1 MEQDTL
7 IKAKKLI
14 ELNNRNICNR
24 CLGRKFSDIIESS
37 KADGNE
43 EKGKLIRSKLS
54 NKSNDNDSIDNNNYN
69 IDNNI
74 SNKDNNKNSDEKETK
89 CETCNDILLK
99 IDENIKNRNI
109 LERIKGKIDY
119 LNLEFDT
126 FLIGSKI
133 PEEILNRDEWLNDV
147 LDLDVE
153 NIKKEIN
160 REIGKLIEKE
170 LNKEVDFN
178 NPDIVIMVDL
188 RKIFSN
194 TEDNNDVNNSN
205 TLEKNLQNDL
215 ENIKVRIQIN
225 PIFIEGKYRKLVRG
239 IPQTKWP
246 CRKCKGKGCDECN
259 GTGKMYKESVE
270 ELISKIVLKETRGY
284 EAKFHGAGR
293 EDIDVRMLGNGRP
306 FVLEIK
312 EPKIRKLDLEEIAKE
327 VNEHSKGKTEYT
339 DLKYTERK
347 RKAEIKVSSPDT
359 FKVYRALVECE
370 KSITEEELAK
380 VKEKLEKRMI
390 NQQTPQRVAH
400 RRADKIRKREVKELS
415 TKLLSPNTFEIIV
428 KTQGGLY
435 IKELISS
442 DDNRTK
448 PSVSEILNIKTI
460 CKELDVIE
468 VEK

>member
-1 MEQDTL
+1 MEENIL

-14 ELNNRNICNR
+14 ELNNGNICNC
-24 CLGRKFSDIIESS
+24 CLGRKFSNVIKSS
-37 KADGNE
+37 EANGNRE
-43 EKGKLIRSKLS
+43 RGKLIRSKLFDES
-54 NKSNDNDSIDNNNYN
+54 SKNND
-69 IDNNI
+69 
-74 SNKDNNKNSDEKETK
+74 KQETI

-99 IDENIKNRNI
+99 IDENIKNGNI

-133 PEEILNRDEWLNDV
+133 PEEILDRDEWLNEA

-153 NIKKEIN
+153 NIKKEIH
-160 REIGKLIEKE
+160 REVGKLIEKE
-170 LNKEVDFN
+170 LEKEVDFD
-178 NPDIVIMVDL
+178 NPDIVIMVDF
-188 RKIFSN
+188 RKIFDGA
-194 TEDNNDVNNSN
+194 EDNNANN
-205 TLEKNLQNDL
+205 TEKPHQNDL

-225 PIFIEGKYRKLVRG
+225 PIFIEGIYKKLVRG

-270 ELISKIVLKETRGY
+270 ELISETVLKETRGY
-284 EAKFHGAGR
+284 ESKFHGAGR
-293 EDIDVRMLGNGRP
+293 EDIDVRMLGTGRL

-312 EPKIRKLDLEEIAKE
+312 EPKIRKLNLKKLVKE
-327 VNEHSKGKTEYT
+327 VNVHSKGKTEYI

-347 RKAEIKVSSPDT
+347 RKVEIKVSSPDT
-359 FKVYRALVECE
+359 FKVYRALVECDDG
-370 KSITEEELAK
+370 ITEEQLTK
-380 VKEKLEKRMI
+380 IKEKLENTTI
-390 NQQTPQRVAH
+390 DQQTPQRVAH
-400 RRADKIRKREVKELS
+400 RRADIVRQREVKELS
-415 TKLLSPNTFEIIV
+415 TKFISPNTFEMTV

-448 PSVSEILNIKTI
+448 PSVSEILGTTAI

-468 VEK
+468 VG